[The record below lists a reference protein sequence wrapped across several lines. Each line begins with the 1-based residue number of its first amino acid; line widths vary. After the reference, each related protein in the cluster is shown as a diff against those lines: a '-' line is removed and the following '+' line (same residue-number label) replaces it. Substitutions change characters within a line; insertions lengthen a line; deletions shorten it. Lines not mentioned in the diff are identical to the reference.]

1 ALALALEVEHSGQ
14 LAVGEQRN
22 GRSALNALETR
33 QLDLD
38 RGRLAA
44 ASTDALLHGRVQRT
58 AARKVRDAD
67 DPTPLRGNPDQAD
80 ADWHLG
86 SYTRRD
92 VPVARDCEQPV
103 AALVGGEQNRI
114 GDPEQIIERLQPD
127 ARRVREVDT
136 EREAAHEL
144 VEKREC
150 VR

>member
-1 ALALALEVEHSGQ
+1 WRGLVRVALAPVGLQHRERGRELPTEHPQQTLTARAEVALALALEVEHSGQ
-14 LAVGEQRN
+14 LAVDEQRN

-103 AALVGGEQNRI
+103 AALVGGEQN
-114 GDPEQIIERLQPD
+114 
-127 ARRVREVDT
+127 
-136 EREAAHEL
+136 
-144 VEKREC
+144 
-150 VR
+150 